1 MRYYKRMSDQAE
13 LSPQPTTTKVEV
25 SDGKTCWILPAG
37 TQLLTKK
44 APKHVP
50 LDILA
55 GKLGIYIY
63 YHFDPTYYIAL
74 RYDGTVTEQ
83 YTRSEMMAYLKGIKH
98 HRDQQ
103 LA

>member
-1 MRYYKRMSDQAE
+1 M
-13 LSPQPTTTKVEV
+13 TKVEV
-25 SDGKTCWILPAG
+25 SDGKTTWSLSPG
-37 TQLLTKK
+37 TQLLNPK

-50 LDILA
+50 LAMLA

-74 RYDGTVTEQ
+74 RYDGTVTDK
-83 YTRSEMMAYLKGIKH
+83 YNRSEMMAYLKGIEH

-103 LA
+103 KVY